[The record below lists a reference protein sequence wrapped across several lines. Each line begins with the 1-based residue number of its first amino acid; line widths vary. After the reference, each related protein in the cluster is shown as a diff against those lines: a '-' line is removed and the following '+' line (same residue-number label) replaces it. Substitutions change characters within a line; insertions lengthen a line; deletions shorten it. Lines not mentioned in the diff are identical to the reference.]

1 MNIYNK
7 KLKSLS
13 KNLNIILNNERIKRN
28 FNIENYIE
36 EKSLMI
42 NNYMK
47 DNKLSSCV
55 IGISGGI
62 DSAITL
68 ALLNNA
74 KEDFN
79 SPIKNII
86 CVYMPVENGS
96 MSNVDDSY
104 QRSLDLCQ
112 YYNINLIKLDL
123 TEINKN
129 YNDLISSSL
138 NIEADGWSKGQL
150 VSYSRTPALYYTTT
164 LLNQNNNKS
173 IVIGTINKDEG
184 SYIGYV
190 GKAGDGMVDVQL
202 ISDIHKSEVYK
213 IAKYFKL
220 PKSIIKAIPS
230 GDMYDSRTDEDVF
243 GTSYDFIELYQYYLL
258 NNKIIDCLNEHD
270 KNEFFSHAQ
279 NVENLHSYNKH
290 KYLACSQAIHLDI
303 LPSKI
308 PNGWN
313 YNTYKKLDYGFI
325 NQKLIYKD
333 FLDIFDL
340 NYKLNPKSE
349 ISYLKFPDN
358 KINKSKKIEQINNV
372 LTINESNSILDF
384 LNTKEWINVGY
395 DGILKNFDSKS
406 NNIGSQRISIFSEEL
421 ASILWN
427 RIKNFYSNV
436 NANKYSFFDNDSH
449 QTWKPIGI
457 NPLFRFIKYE
467 NENLLVNHY
476 DSPFVIDGNKRTIKT
491 LVIYLT
497 NNKQGKTRFFK
508 DKQDLL
514 MFNDRSFNDW
524 KTSGNID
531 DLDIE
536 FLPTQGNTLTFD
548 HRILHDSEPISSN
561 ETKIIIRTDIVFE
574 KALN

>member
-1 MNIYNK
+1 MNFID
-7 KLKSLS
+7 
-13 KNLNIILNNERIKRN
+13 EFN
-28 FNIENYIE
+28 F
-36 EKSLMI
+36 
-42 NNYMK
+42 
-47 DNKLSSCV
+47 
-55 IGISGGI
+55 
-62 DSAITL
+62 
-68 ALLNNA
+68 
-74 KEDFN
+74 F
-79 SPIKNII
+79 
-86 CVYMPVENGS
+86 
-96 MSNVDDSY
+96 
-104 QRSLDLCQ
+104 
-112 YYNINLIKLDL
+112 
-123 TEINKN
+123 
-129 YNDLISSSL
+129 
-138 NIEADGWSKGQL
+138 
-150 VSYSRTPALYYTTT
+150 
-164 LLNQNNNKS
+164 
-173 IVIGTINKDEG
+173 
-184 SYIGYV
+184 
-190 GKAGDGMVDVQL
+190 
-202 ISDIHKSEVYK
+202 H
-213 IAKYFKL
+213 
-220 PKSIIKAIPS
+220 
-230 GDMYDSRTDEDVF
+230 
-243 GTSYDFIELYQYYLL
+243 
-258 NNKIIDCLNEHD
+258 
-270 KNEFFSHAQ
+270 
-279 NVENLHSYNKH
+279 
-290 KYLACSQAIHLDI
+290 
-303 LPSKI
+303 
-308 PNGWN
+308 

-340 NYKLNPKSE
+340 YYKLNPKSE

-574 KALN
+574 KVSN